1 MTARSLKWTMAFFRS
16 VTALSRL
23 RSRVVSILFYWF
35 WLFFFNY
42 ISRYRIIESMFQGQ
56 QSNLSNSVRWLQM
69 QSSSDLVISLS
80 LSLLMW
86 VYVCLSRLHLIRSFS
101 LFFLWNWLCFFVR
114 TCSYSL
120 AFHYFL
126 YLAILLPLYFDN
138 DLVHCEWNLVVC
150 SFLFL
155 INIMLVNYLSKI
167 IHFIH
172 LMLVG
177 PSFSAQGNDS
187 RTTGLFYSL
196 W

>member
-1 MTARSLKWTMAFFRS
+1 MA
-16 VTALSRL
+16 
-23 RSRVVSILFYWF
+23 
-35 WLFFFNY
+35 
-42 ISRYRIIESMFQGQ
+42 
-56 QSNLSNSVRWLQM
+56 SNAKLCWSCN
-69 QSSSDLVISLS
+69 LS
-80 LSLLMW
+80 LSLLMC

-120 AFHYFL
+120 AFHFFL

-138 DLVHCEWNLVVC
+138 DLFHCEWNLVVC
-150 SFLFL
+150 SFF
-155 INIMLVNYLSKI
+155 ISYQHHASQLSKI
-167 IHFIH
+167 IHFIY

>member
-101 LFFLWNWLCFFVR
+101 LFFLWNWPCFFVR

-138 DLVHCEWNLVVC
+138 DLFHCEWNLVVC

-155 INIMLVNYLSKI
+155 INIMLVNYPRSFILSI
-167 IHFIH
+167 
-172 LMLVG
+172 
-177 PSFSAQGNDS
+177 
-187 RTTGLFYSL
+187 
-196 W
+196 